1 MYLDVLSLAKVTFP
15 SYAPINVKLAG
26 VGEGGRKAGHRAGF
40 WHFPKNSCQIP
51 YPGQKWLKTPTPGHD
66 LWSWARTKI
75 QIQWSPVITNPAIAK
90 TLLQRTT
97 FESRQNYSKIYGN
110 KPRYNEPRYNK
121 IPAITNWFWRSQR
134 TIYPAITNILSC
146 RSQ

>member
-1 MYLDVLSLAKVTFP
+1 MYCHSLKWHSQVMHLSM
-15 SYAPINVKLAG
+15 SSWRG
-26 VGEGGRKAGHRAGF
+26 WGRGGGKRGIGQDF
-40 WHFPKNSCQIP
+40 DIFPKTAVKFPI
-51 YPGQKWLKTPTPGHD
+51 PGQKWLKTPTPGHD